1 MKLRLAF
8 ELDFPDYRFSKVLH
22 QLIAT
27 NGRLLRREA
36 AAMVHLT
43 ENSFSRTFR
52 ETHGRSYRQLQLEV
66 RMRIAACLLK
76 HTSLDVS
83 AISAFLEYQEVRKF
97 QKAFRRFY
105 GRSPTTFRRS
115 GRPAPHFVLKIDGV
129 LHADCQIVL
138 ARLGPSHAVQK

>member
-1 MKLRLAF
+1 VKLRLAF

-27 NGRLLRREA
+27 NGRLSRREA

-52 ETHGRSYRQLQLEV
+52 ETHGRSYRHLQLEV

-97 QKAFRRFY
+97 QEAFRRFY
-105 GRSPTTFRRS
+105 GKSPTTFRRS
-115 GRPAPHFVLKIDGV
+115 GRAPDFILRINGV
-129 LHADCQIVL
+129 LHADCRIVL
-138 ARLGPSHAVQK
+138 ARLGPSPAAYK